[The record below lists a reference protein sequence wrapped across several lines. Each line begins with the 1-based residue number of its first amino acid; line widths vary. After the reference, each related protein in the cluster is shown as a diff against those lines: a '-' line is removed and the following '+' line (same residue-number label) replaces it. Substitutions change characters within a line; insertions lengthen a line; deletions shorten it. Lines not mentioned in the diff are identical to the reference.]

1 MSQNN
6 LKAMRTAKANSIARR
21 LRSSGNSLSII
32 RVMILVI
39 GVSLVP
45 LVYAALLTWSNVD
58 PINRLHQV
66 PAAVVN
72 LDKGNTDPDLDLG
85 DELTDEL
92 LDSTSNNNLD
102 WTEMSESRANK
113 ALQDGEVYAVLRI
126 PENFSTN
133 VASVGNDDPSTAA
146 RAELSITTNDAK
158 NMISGNLAQSILTKV
173 TGTLNEKVSDEYL
186 HNIYAGFNDMHDS
199 LSDAKDGAG
208 QIADGSS
215 DAKDGADKLADG
227 TANAKDGS
235 GQLADGTAAAKDGTA
250 QLADGTANA
259 KDGSGQLVVGLGDL
273 KDGTVTLANGAS
285 TLANGTTQLKDATG
299 RAAVGAGDLAN
310 GVGRLDSAAGQL
322 YDGASQVNNGAIRLR
337 DGLTDAQGGSAK
349 LAEGLNEL
357 NSKTSILPGAVAE
370 LKKGSAAL
378 ADGSELIAER
388 MEDLSNRG
396 PEIVDHLHEVKDKTR
411 GAHDEAVEL
420 KKLTVEDVEGTQAY
434 ADSLADIQEHWDEM
448 DPEQQKLAID
458 GLKSGADQIAERS
471 RKINAGVSDLDLK
484 IIVPLDAA
492 AHALDDKVNELP
504 ALFDHAAAK
513 SREVA
518 DKFARLDEGV
528 GKLDAK
534 SNELVDGINQLA
546 TGANTLDDGLG
557 KLSNG
562 AGELTNGTGRLA
574 DGTSQLKDGTG
585 TAYAGA
591 STLADG
597 ASKLDAA
604 SGKLND
610 GAQRLAT
617 GSNDLTTGA
626 GKLHDGAVKLDGGI
640 GKLNDGAVKLHDG
653 SIKLNDG
660 AVKLNDGLG
669 KLNDGAVELG
679 GGLGRLHDGANE
691 LHDGLADGVE
701 QVPSYNKSEEDHL
714 ASVASQQVDLS
725 KHRLHEVKSYGYGLG
740 PYFMTLSL
748 WIGALAFF
756 LVFPALSGRRVGSNM
771 PAAMVALASYL
782 PSAFVSVLQSVL
794 MVSTVHFLVGIDMMR
809 LGQAFLISFIASLTF
824 MALNQALVACF
835 GPVGRFMSLIFTV
848 LQLASAGATY
858 PIETTPEFF
867 QIISPYLPF
876 TSVVN
881 ALRVAIAG
889 GSINFAHLIWV
900 MVAYS
905 AVALVMLL
913 FGIRAKRRVEKIK
926 KKIHDRVESAAQD
939 EAPAGEGAEG
949 AEESDGSSDTE
960 DAAQTDDAE
969 GAEDTEDTEE
979 SAVAEEQ
986 QDAGE
991 AAESEM
997 PESGEGSAPGEK
1009 A

>member
-6 LKAMRTAKANSIARR
+6 LKATRTAKANSIARR

-126 PENFSTN
+126 PENFSSN
-133 VASVGNDDPSTAA
+133 VASVGNDDPSTAVKA
-146 RAELSITTNDAK
+146 QLSITTNDAK

-173 TGTLNEKVSDEYL
+173 TDTLNEKVSDEYL

-199 LSDAKDGAG
+199 LSDAEDGAG
-208 QIADGSS
+208 QLADGSS

-227 TANAKDGS
+227 TTNAKDGV
-235 GQLADGTAAAKDGTA
+235 GQLADGTAT
-250 QLADGTANA
+250 A
-259 KDGSGQLVVGLGDL
+259 KDGSGKLVVGLGDL
-273 KDGTVTLANGAS
+273 KDGAVKLSNGAT

-299 RAAVGAGDLAN
+299 RAASGAGDLAN
-310 GVGRLDSAAGQL
+310 GVGRLDSAASQL
-322 YDGASQVNNGAIRLR
+322 NDGATQVNDGALRLR
-337 DGLTDAQGGSAK
+337 VGLTDAQDGSAK
-349 LAEGLNEL
+349 IAAGLNEL
-357 NSKTSILPGAVAE
+357 NSKTAILPDAVAE

-388 MEDLSNRG
+388 LDDLDARS
-396 PEIVDHLHEVKDKTR
+396 PEIVEDLHDLKNKTR
-411 GAHDEAVEL
+411 GAHDEAVQL
-420 KKLTVEDVEGTQAY
+420 KQLTTEDVEGTEAY
-434 ADSLADIQEHWDEM
+434 AESLADIQAHWDEM
-448 DPEQQKLAID
+448 SPEQQKQTID
-458 GLKSGADQIAERS
+458 GLKDGADQIAERS
-471 RKINAGVSDLDLK
+471 RTINEGVSDLDLK
-484 IIVPLDAA
+484 IIVPLDLA
-492 AHALDDKVNELP
+492 AHAVDKKVDELP
-504 ALFDHAAAK
+504 ALLDRAAEK

-518 DKFARLDEGV
+518 DKFKRLDDGV
-528 GKLDAK
+528 RELDAK
-534 SNELVDGINQLA
+534 STQLVDGINQLA
-546 TGANTLDDGLG
+546 TGANSLNSGLG
-557 KLSNG
+557 QLSDG
-562 AGELTNGTGRLA
+562 AGELSNGTGRLA

-597 ASKLDAA
+597 AKKLDAA

-617 GSNDLTTGA
+617 GTGDLSNGA
-626 GKLHDGAVKLDGGI
+626 SKLKDGAIQLNGGL
-640 GKLNDGAVKLHDG
+640 GKLNDGAVKLDDG
-653 SIKLNDG
+653 IGQLDDG
-660 AVKLNDGLG
+660 AHK
-669 KLNDGAVELG
+669 LG
-679 GGLGRLHDGANE
+679 GGLGELKDGANE

-701 QVPSYNKSEEDHL
+701 QVPNYSSSEEDHL

-725 KHRLHEVKSYGYGLG
+725 KHRLHEVESYGYGLG

-794 MVSTVHFLVGIDMMR
+794 MVSTVHFLVGIDMER
-809 LGQAFLISFIASLTF
+809 LGQAFLISFLASLTF

-858 PIETTPEFF
+858 PIETTPKFF
-867 QIISPYLPF
+867 QIINPYLPF

-889 GSINFAHLIWV
+889 GSINFAHVIWV

-926 KKIHDRVESAAQD
+926 KKIHDRVESAAHE

-969 GAEDTEDTEE
+969 SAEDTEDTEE
-979 SAVAEEQ
+979 SADAEEQ

-991 AAESEM
+991 AAESETL
-997 PESGEGSAPGEK
+997 ESSEGSAPGEK

>member
-113 ALQDGEVYAVLRI
+113 ALQDGEIYAVLRI

-146 RAELSITTNDAK
+146 KAELSITTNDAK

-173 TGTLNEKVSDEYL
+173 TDSLNEKVSDEYL

-199 LSDAKDGAG
+199 LSDAEDGAG
-208 QIADGSS
+208 QLADGSS
-215 DAKDGADKLADG
+215 EAKDGADKLADG
-227 TANAKDGS
+227 TTSAKDGA
-235 GQLADGTAAAKDGTA
+235 GQLADGTAT
-250 QLADGTANA
+250 A
-259 KDGSGQLVVGLGDL
+259 KDGSGKLVVGLGDL
-273 KDGTVTLANGAS
+273 KDGAVKLSDGAS

-299 RAAVGAGDLAN
+299 RAASGAGDLAN
-310 GVGRLDSAAGQL
+310 GVGRLDSAANQL
-322 YDGASQVNNGAIRLR
+322 NDGATQVNDGALRLR
-337 DGLTDAQGGSAK
+337 DGLTDAQDGSAK
-349 LAEGLNEL
+349 IAAGLNEL
-357 NSKTSILPGAVAE
+357 NSKTAILPEAVAE

-388 MEDLSNRG
+388 LDDLDARG
-396 PEIVDHLHEVKDKTR
+396 PEIVEDLHDLKNKTR
-411 GAHDEAVEL
+411 GAHDEAVQL
-420 KKLTVEDVEGTQAY
+420 KQLTTEDVEGTEAY
-434 ADSLADIQEHWDEM
+434 AESLADIQAHWDEM
-448 DPEQQKLAID
+448 SPEQQKQTID
-458 GLKSGADQIAERS
+458 GLKDGADQIAERS
-471 RKINAGVSDLDLK
+471 RTINAGVSDLDLK
-484 IIVPLDAA
+484 IIAPLDLA
-492 AHALDDKVNELP
+492 AHAVDKKVDELP
-504 ALFDHAAAK
+504 ALLDRAAEK

-518 DKFARLDEGV
+518 DKFKRLDDGV
-528 GKLDAK
+528 RELDAK
-534 SNELVDGINQLA
+534 STQLVDGINQLA
-546 TGANTLDDGLG
+546 TGANSLNSGLG
-557 KLSNG
+557 QLSDG
-562 AGELTNGTGRLA
+562 AGELSNGTGRLA

-597 ASKLDAA
+597 AKKLDAA

-617 GSNDLTTGA
+617 GTDDLSNGA
-626 GKLHDGAVKLDGGI
+626 SKLKDGAIQLDGGL
-640 GKLNDGAVKLHDG
+640 GKLNDGAVKLDDG
-653 SIKLNDG
+653 IGQLDDG
-660 AVKLNDGLG
+660 AHK
-669 KLNDGAVELG
+669 LG
-679 GGLGRLHDGANE
+679 GGLGELKDGANE

-701 QVPSYNKSEEDHL
+701 QVPNYSTSEKDHL

-725 KHRLHEVKSYGYGLG
+725 KHRLHEVESYGYGLG

-858 PIETTPEFF
+858 PIETTPKFF

-905 AVALVMLL
+905 AIALVMLL

-926 KKIHDRVESAAQD
+926 KKLHDRVESAAQD
-939 EAPAGEGAEG
+939 EASAGEGAEG

-960 DAAQTDDAE
+960 DAPQPGDAE
-969 GAEDTEDTEE
+969 SAEDTEDTEQ
-979 SAVAEEQ
+979 SADAEEQ

-991 AAESEM
+991 ATESETL
-997 PESGEGSAPGEK
+997 ESDEDSAPGEK

>member
-113 ALQDGEVYAVLRI
+113 ALQDGEIYAVLRI

-146 RAELSITTNDAK
+146 KAELSITTNDAK

-173 TGTLNEKVSDEYL
+173 TDSLNEKVSDEYL

-199 LSDAKDGAG
+199 LSDAEDGAG
-208 QIADGSS
+208 QLADGSS

-235 GQLADGTAAAKDGTA
+235 GQLVDGTAAAKDGTA
-250 QLADGTANA
+250 QLADGTTTA
-259 KDGSGQLVVGLGDL
+259 KDGSGKLVVGLGDL
-273 KDGTVTLANGAS
+273 KDGTVTLANGAN

-322 YDGASQVNNGAIRLR
+322 SDGASQVNNGAIRLR
-337 DGLTDAQGGSAK
+337 DGLTDAQDGSAK

-388 MEDLSNRG
+388 MEDLSDRG
-396 PEIVDHLHEVKDKTR
+396 PAIVDDLHKVKDKTR

-420 KKLTVEDVEGTQAY
+420 KKLTVEDVEGTEDY
-434 ADSLADIQEHWDEM
+434 AESLADIQEHWDEM

-484 IIVPLDAA
+484 IIVPLDVA
-492 AHALDDKVNELP
+492 AHALDNKVNELP
-504 ALFDHAAAK
+504 ALFDHAAEK

-518 DKFARLDEGV
+518 DKFKRLDDGV
-528 GKLDAK
+528 GELDAK
-534 SNELVDGINQLA
+534 STELVDGINQLA

-562 AGELTNGTGRLA
+562 AGDLTNGTGRLA

-617 GSNDLTTGA
+617 GSSDLTTGA
-626 GKLHDGAVKLDGGI
+626 GKLQDGAVKLDGGI

-653 SIKLNDG
+653 SI
-660 AVKLNDGLG
+660 

-701 QVPSYNKSEEDHL
+701 QVPNYSTSEKDHL

-725 KHRLHEVKSYGYGLG
+725 KHRLHEVESYGYGLG

-782 PSAFVSVLQSVL
+782 PGALVSVLQSVL

-858 PIETTPEFF
+858 PIETTPKFF

-889 GSINFAHLIWV
+889 GSINFAHLIWI

-905 AVALVMLL
+905 AVAFVMLL

-926 KKIHDRVESAAQD
+926 KKLHDRVENAAQD
-939 EAPAGEGAEG
+939 EASTGEGAEG

-960 DAAQTDDAE
+960 DAPQPGDAE

-991 AAESEM
+991 AAESET

>member
-102 WTEMSESRANK
+102 WTEMSESRANQ
-113 ALQDGEVYAVLRI
+113 ALEDGEVYAVLTI

-146 RAELSITTNDAK
+146 KAELSITTNDAK

-173 TGTLNEKVSDEYL
+173 TDSLNEKVSDEYL

-199 LSDAKDGAG
+199 LSDAEDGAG
-208 QIADGSS
+208 QLADGSS
-215 DAKDGADKLADG
+215 EAKDGADKLADG
-227 TANAKDGS
+227 TTSAKDGA
-235 GQLADGTAAAKDGTA
+235 GQLADGTAT
-250 QLADGTANA
+250 A
-259 KDGSGQLVVGLGDL
+259 KDGSGKLVVGLGDL
-273 KDGTVTLANGAS
+273 KDGAVKLSDGAS

-299 RAAVGAGDLAN
+299 RAASGAGDLAN
-310 GVGRLDSAAGQL
+310 GVGRLDSAANQL
-322 YDGASQVNNGAIRLR
+322 NDGATQVNDGALRLR
-337 DGLTDAQGGSAK
+337 DGLTDAQDGSAK
-349 LAEGLNEL
+349 IAAGLNEL
-357 NSKTSILPGAVAE
+357 NSKTAILPEAVAE

-388 MEDLSNRG
+388 LDDLDARG
-396 PEIVDHLHEVKDKTR
+396 PEIVEDLHDLKNKTR
-411 GAHDEAVEL
+411 GAHDEAVQL
-420 KKLTVEDVEGTQAY
+420 KQLTTEDVEGTEAY
-434 ADSLADIQEHWDEM
+434 AESLADIQAHWDEM
-448 DPEQQKLAID
+448 SPEQQKQTID
-458 GLKSGADQIAERS
+458 GLKDGADQIAERS
-471 RKINAGVSDLDLK
+471 RTINAGVSDLDLK
-484 IIVPLDAA
+484 IIAPLDLA
-492 AHALDDKVNELP
+492 AHAVDKKVDELP
-504 ALFDHAAAK
+504 ALLDRAAEK

-518 DKFARLDEGV
+518 DKFKRLDDGV
-528 GKLDAK
+528 RELDAK
-534 SNELVDGINQLA
+534 STQLVDGINQLA
-546 TGANTLDDGLG
+546 TGANSLNSGLG
-557 KLSNG
+557 QLSDG
-562 AGELTNGTGRLA
+562 AGELSNGTGRLA

-597 ASKLDAA
+597 AKKLDAA

-617 GSNDLTTGA
+617 GTGDLSNGA
-626 GKLHDGAVKLDGGI
+626 SKLKDGAIQLDGGL
-640 GKLNDGAVKLHDG
+640 GKLNDGAVKLDDG
-653 SIKLNDG
+653 IGQLDDG
-660 AVKLNDGLG
+660 AHK
-669 KLNDGAVELG
+669 LG
-679 GGLGRLHDGANE
+679 GGLGELKDGANE

-701 QVPSYNKSEEDHL
+701 QVPNYSTSEKDHL

-725 KHRLHEVKSYGYGLG
+725 KHRLHEVESYGYGLG

-858 PIETTPEFF
+858 PIETTPKFF

-905 AVALVMLL
+905 AIALVMLL

-926 KKIHDRVESAAQD
+926 KKLHDRVESAAQD
-939 EAPAGEGAEG
+939 EASAGEGAEG

-960 DAAQTDDAE
+960 DAPQPGDAE
-969 GAEDTEDTEE
+969 SAEDTEDTEQ
-979 SAVAEEQ
+979 SADAEEQ

-991 AAESEM
+991 ATESETL
-997 PESGEGSAPGEK
+997 ESDEDSAPREK

>member
-1 MSQNN
+1 MSQATREASR
-6 LKAMRTAKANSIARR
+6 KAKANSLARR
-21 LRSSGNSLSII
+21 LRNSGNSLSII

-72 LDKGNTDPDLDLG
+72 LDKGHTDPDLEVG

-102 WTEMSESRANK
+102 WTEMSEDEAQK
-113 ALQDGEVYAVLRI
+113 ALEDGEIYAILRI

-133 VASVGNDDPSTAA
+133 VASVGNDDPATAA
-146 RAELSITTNDAK
+146 KAELSITTNDAK

-173 TGTLNEKVSDEYL
+173 TDSLNEKVSDEYL

-199 LSDAKDGAG
+199 LSDAEDGAG
-208 QIADGSS
+208 QLADGSS

-227 TANAKDGS
+227 TATAKDGS
-235 GQLADGTAAAKDGTA
+235 GQLVDGTAAAKDGTA
-250 QLADGTANA
+250 QLADGTATA
-259 KDGSGQLVVGLGDL
+259 KDGSGKLVVGLGDL

-299 RAAVGAGDLAN
+299 RAAVGAGDLAD

-322 YDGASQVNNGAIRLR
+322 SDGATQVNDGAIRLR

-388 MEDLSNRG
+388 MEDLSDRG
-396 PEIVDHLHEVKDKTR
+396 PEIVDDLHTVKDKTR
-411 GAHDEAVEL
+411 DAHDEAVEL
-420 KKLTVEDVEGTQAY
+420 KKLTVEDVEGTEDY
-434 ADSLADIQEHWDEM
+434 AESLADIQEHWDEM
-448 DPEQQKLAID
+448 DPEQQKLMID
-458 GLKSGADQIAERS
+458 GLKDGADQIAERS

-484 IIVPLDAA
+484 IIVPLDVA
-492 AHALDDKVNELP
+492 AHALDNKVNELP
-504 ALFDHAAAK
+504 ALFDHAAEK

-518 DKFARLDEGV
+518 DKFKRLDDGV
-528 GKLDAK
+528 GELDAK
-534 SNELVDGINQLA
+534 STELVDGINQLA

-562 AGELTNGTGRLA
+562 AGDLTNGTGRLA
-574 DGTSQLKDGTG
+574 SGTSQLKDGTG
-585 TAYAGA
+585 TALAGA

-597 ASKLDAA
+597 ASQLDAA

-617 GSNDLTTGA
+617 GSSDLTSGA
-626 GKLHDGAVKLDGGI
+626 GKLQDGAVKLDGGI
-640 GKLNDGAVKLHDG
+640 GKLNDGAVKLQNG
-653 SIKLNDG
+653 ATKLNDG
-660 AVKLNDGLG
+660 AVKLNGGLG
-669 KLNDGAVELG
+669 DLNDGAHELG
-679 GGLGRLHDGANE
+679 GGLGDLKDGANE
-691 LHDGLADGVE
+691 LHDGLSAGVE
-701 QVPSYNKSEEDHL
+701 EVPTYNTSEEDHL

-782 PSAFVSVLQSVL
+782 PSALVSVLQSVL
-794 MVSTVHFLVGIDMMR
+794 MVSTVHFLVGIDMTR

-858 PIETTPEFF
+858 PIETTPKFF

-889 GSINFAHLIWV
+889 GDINFAHVIWV
-900 MVAYS
+900 MVAYT
-905 AVALVMLL
+905 AVAAVMLVL
-913 FGIRAKRRVEKIK
+913 GVRAKRRVEILK
-926 KKIHDRVESAAQD
+926 KKLEDRAES
-939 EAPAGEGAEG
+939 
-949 AEESDGSSDTE
+949 TM
-960 DAAQTDDAE
+960 
-969 GAEDTEDTEE
+969 
-979 SAVAEEQ
+979 
-986 QDAGE
+986 DAGSPATE
-991 AAESEM
+991 AA
-997 PESGEGSAPGEK
+997 
-1009 A
+1009 

>member
-1 MSQNN
+1 MSQATREASR
-6 LKAMRTAKANSIARR
+6 KAKANSIARR
-21 LRSSGNSLSII
+21 LRNSGNSLSII
-32 RVMILVI
+32 RIMILVI

-92 LDSTSNNNLD
+92 LDSTANNNLD

-126 PENFSTN
+126 PENFSSN
-133 VASVGNDDPSTAA
+133 VASVGNDDPSTAVKA
-146 RAELSITTNDAK
+146 QLSITTNDAK
-158 NMISGNLAQSILTKV
+158 NMISGNLAQTILTKV
-173 TGTLNEKVSDEYL
+173 TDSLNEKVSDEYL

-199 LSDAKDGAG
+199 LSEAEDGAG
-208 QIADGSS
+208 QLADGSS

-227 TANAKDGS
+227 TATAKDGS
-235 GQLADGTAAAKDGTA
+235 SQLADGTATAK
-250 QLADGTANA
+250 N
-259 KDGSGQLVVGLGDL
+259 GSGKLVVGLGDL
-273 KDGTVTLANGAS
+273 KDGAVKLSSGAS

-299 RAAVGAGDLAN
+299 RAASGAGDLAN

-322 YDGASQVNNGAIRLR
+322 NDGATKVNAGALRLR
-337 DGLTDAQGGSAK
+337 DGLTNAQDGSAK
-349 LAEGLNEL
+349 IAAGLNEL

-388 MEDLSNRG
+388 MEDLSDRG
-396 PEIVDHLHEVKDKTR
+396 PEIVDDLHKVKDKTR

-420 KKLTVEDVEGTQAY
+420 KKLTVEDVEGTEDY
-434 ADSLADIQEHWDEM
+434 AESLADIQAHWDEM
-448 DPEQQKLAID
+448 DPDQQKLMID
-458 GLKSGADQIAERS
+458 GLKDGADQIAERS

-484 IIVPLDAA
+484 IIVPLDVA
-492 AHALDDKVNELP
+492 AHALDNKVNELP

-518 DKFARLDEGV
+518 DKFKRLDDGV

-534 SNELVDGINQLA
+534 STELVDGINQLA

-562 AGELTNGTGRLA
+562 AGDLTDGTGRLA
-574 DGTSQLKDGTG
+574 DGTGQLKDGTG
-585 TAYAGA
+585 TALAGA
-591 STLADG
+591 SALADG
-597 ASKLDAA
+597 AGKLDAA

-610 GAQRLAT
+610 GAQRLASGT
-617 GSNDLTTGA
+617 GDLTNGA
-626 GKLHDGAVKLDGGI
+626 SKLKDGATKLDGGI
-640 GKLNDGAVKLHDG
+640 GKLNDGAVKL
-653 SIKLNDG
+653 NDG
-660 AVKLNDGLG
+660 IGQLD
-669 KLNDGAVELG
+669 DGAHKLG
-679 GGLGRLHDGANE
+679 GGLGDLKDGANE
-691 LHDGLADGVE
+691 LHDGLAAGVE
-701 QVPSYNKSEEDHL
+701 EVPNYNTSEKDHL
-714 ASVASQQVDLS
+714 ASVAAQQVDLS

-782 PSAFVSVLQSVL
+782 PSAFVSLLQSVL
-794 MVSTVHFLVGIDMMR
+794 MVSTVHFLVGIDMVR

-858 PIETTPEFF
+858 PIETTPKLF
-867 QIISPYLPF
+867 QMISPYLPF

-889 GSINFAHLIWV
+889 GDINFAHVIWV
-900 MVAYS
+900 MVAYA
-905 AVALVMLL
+905 AVAAVMLVL
-913 FGIRAKRRVEKIK
+913 GVRAKRRVEKLK
-926 KKIHDRVESAAQD
+926 EKIHDRVESAEREDGSATETAEGSEGAVD
-939 EAPAGEGAEG
+939 PDGPSESAEEPEDAEAPRGEEG
-949 AEESDGSSDTE
+949 
-960 DAAQTDDAE
+960 TD
-969 GAEDTEDTEE
+969 
-979 SAVAEEQ
+979 S
-986 QDAGE
+986 
-991 AAESEM
+991 
-997 PESGEGSAPGEK
+997 SAPEQE

>member
-6 LKAMRTAKANSIARR
+6 LKATRTAKANSIARR

-126 PENFSTN
+126 PENFSSN
-133 VASVGNDDPSTAA
+133 VASVGNDDPSTAVKA
-146 RAELSITTNDAK
+146 QLSITTNDAK

-173 TGTLNEKVSDEYL
+173 TDTLNEKVSDEYL

-199 LSDAKDGAG
+199 LSDAEDGAG
-208 QIADGSS
+208 QLADGSS

-227 TANAKDGS
+227 TTNAKDGV
-235 GQLADGTAAAKDGTA
+235 GQLADGTAT
-250 QLADGTANA
+250 A
-259 KDGSGQLVVGLGDL
+259 KDGSGKLVVGLGDL
-273 KDGTVTLANGAS
+273 KDGAVKLSNGAT

-299 RAAVGAGDLAN
+299 RAASGAGDLAN
-310 GVGRLDSAAGQL
+310 GVGRLDSAASQL
-322 YDGASQVNNGAIRLR
+322 NDGATQVNDGALRLR
-337 DGLTDAQGGSAK
+337 VGLTDAQDGSAK
-349 LAEGLNEL
+349 IAAGLNEL
-357 NSKTSILPGAVAE
+357 NSKTAILPDAVAE

-388 MEDLSNRG
+388 LDDLDARS
-396 PEIVDHLHEVKDKTR
+396 PEIVEDLHDLKNKTR
-411 GAHDEAVEL
+411 GAHDEAVQL
-420 KKLTVEDVEGTQAY
+420 KQLTTEDVEGTEAY
-434 ADSLADIQEHWDEM
+434 AESLADIQAHWDEM
-448 DPEQQKLAID
+448 SPEQQKQTID
-458 GLKSGADQIAERS
+458 GLKDGADQIAERS
-471 RKINAGVSDLDLK
+471 RTINEGVSDLDLK
-484 IIVPLDAA
+484 IIVPLDLA
-492 AHALDDKVNELP
+492 AHAVDKKVDELP
-504 ALFDHAAAK
+504 ALLDRAAEK

-518 DKFARLDEGV
+518 DKFKRLDDGV
-528 GKLDAK
+528 RELDAK
-534 SNELVDGINQLA
+534 STQLVDGINQLA
-546 TGANTLDDGLG
+546 TGANSLNSGLG
-557 KLSNG
+557 QLSDG
-562 AGELTNGTGRLA
+562 AGELSNGTGRLA

-597 ASKLDAA
+597 AKKLDAA

-617 GSNDLTTGA
+617 GTGDLSNGA
-626 GKLHDGAVKLDGGI
+626 SKLKDGAIQLNGGL
-640 GKLNDGAVKLHDG
+640 GKLNDGAVKLDDG
-653 SIKLNDG
+653 IGQLDDG
-660 AVKLNDGLG
+660 AHK
-669 KLNDGAVELG
+669 LG
-679 GGLGRLHDGANE
+679 GGLGELKDGANE

-701 QVPSYNKSEEDHL
+701 QVPNYSSSEEDHL

-725 KHRLHEVKSYGYGLG
+725 KHRLHEVESYGYGLG

-794 MVSTVHFLVGIDMMR
+794 MVSTVHFLVGIDMER
-809 LGQAFLISFIASLTF
+809 LGQAFLISFLASLTF

-858 PIETTPEFF
+858 PIETTPKFF

-889 GSINFAHLIWV
+889 GSINFAHVIWV

-926 KKIHDRVESAAQD
+926 KKIHDRVESAAHE

-969 GAEDTEDTEE
+969 SAEDTEDTEE
-979 SAVAEEQ
+979 SADAEEQ

-991 AAESEM
+991 AAESET
-997 PESGEGSAPGEK
+997 PESSEGSAPGEK

>member
-102 WTEMSESRANK
+102 WTEMSESRANQ
-113 ALQDGEVYAVLRI
+113 ALEDGEVYAVLTI

-133 VASVGNDDPSTAA
+133 VASVGNDDPSTAVKA
-146 RAELSITTNDAK
+146 QLSITTNDAK

-173 TGTLNEKVSDEYL
+173 TDTLNEKVSDEYL

-199 LSDAKDGAG
+199 LSDAEDGAG
-208 QIADGSS
+208 QLADGSS

-227 TANAKDGS
+227 TTSAKDGA
-235 GQLADGTAAAKDGTA
+235 GQLADGTAT
-250 QLADGTANA
+250 A
-259 KDGSGQLVVGLGDL
+259 KDGSGKLVVGLGDL
-273 KDGTVTLANGAS
+273 KDGAVKLSNGAS

-299 RAAVGAGDLAN
+299 RAASGAGDLAN
-310 GVGRLDSAAGQL
+310 GVGRLDSAASQL
-322 YDGASQVNNGAIRLR
+322 NDGATQVNDGALRLR
-337 DGLTDAQGGSAK
+337 DGLTDAQDGSAK
-349 LAEGLNEL
+349 IAAGLNEL
-357 NSKTSILPGAVAE
+357 NSKTAILPDAVAE

-388 MEDLSNRG
+388 LDDLDARG
-396 PEIVDHLHEVKDKTR
+396 PEIVEDLHDLKNKTR
-411 GAHDEAVEL
+411 GAHDEAVQL
-420 KKLTVEDVEGTQAY
+420 KQLTTEDVEGTEAY
-434 ADSLADIQEHWDEM
+434 AESLADIQAHWDEM
-448 DPEQQKLAID
+448 SPEQQKQTID
-458 GLKSGADQIAERS
+458 GLKDGADQIAERS
-471 RKINAGVSDLDLK
+471 RTINAGVSDLDLK
-484 IIVPLDAA
+484 IIVPLDLA
-492 AHALDDKVNELP
+492 AHAVDKKVDELP
-504 ALFDHAAAK
+504 ALLDRAAEK
-513 SREVA
+513 SREIA
-518 DKFARLDEGV
+518 DKFKRLDDGV
-528 GKLDAK
+528 RELDAK
-534 SNELVDGINQLA
+534 STQLVDGINQLA
-546 TGANTLDDGLG
+546 TGANSLNSGLG
-557 KLSNG
+557 QLSDG
-562 AGELTNGTGRLA
+562 AGELSNGTGRLA

-597 ASKLDAA
+597 AKKLDAA

-617 GSNDLTTGA
+617 GTGDLSNGA
-626 GKLHDGAVKLDGGI
+626 SKLKDGAIQLNGGL
-640 GKLNDGAVKLHDG
+640 GKLNDGAVKLDDG
-653 SIKLNDG
+653 IGQLDDG
-660 AVKLNDGLG
+660 AHK
-669 KLNDGAVELG
+669 LG
-679 GGLGRLHDGANE
+679 GGLSELKDGANE
-691 LHDGLADGVE
+691 LHDGLADGVG
-701 QVPSYNKSEEDHL
+701 QVPNYSSSEEDHL

-725 KHRLHEVKSYGYGLG
+725 KHRLHEVESYGYGLG

-756 LVFPALSGRRVGSNM
+756 LVFPALSGRRMGSNM

-794 MVSTVHFLVGIDMMR
+794 MVSTVHFLVGIDMER
-809 LGQAFLISFIASLTF
+809 LGQAFLISFLASLTF

-858 PIETTPEFF
+858 PIETTPKFF

-905 AVALVMLL
+905 AIALVMLL
-913 FGIRAKRRVEKIK
+913 FGIRAKRRVEKLK

-991 AAESEM
+991 AAESET
-997 PESGEGSAPGEK
+997 PESGESSAPGEK

>member
-102 WTEMSESRANK
+102 WTEMSESRANQ
-113 ALQDGEVYAVLRI
+113 ALEDGEVYAVLTI

-133 VASVGNDDPSTAA
+133 VASVGNDDPSTAVKA
-146 RAELSITTNDAK
+146 QLSITTNDAK

-173 TGTLNEKVSDEYL
+173 TDTLNEKVSDEYL

-199 LSDAKDGAG
+199 LSDAEDGAG
-208 QIADGSS
+208 QLADGSS

-227 TANAKDGS
+227 TTSAKDGA
-235 GQLADGTAAAKDGTA
+235 GQLADGTAT
-250 QLADGTANA
+250 A
-259 KDGSGQLVVGLGDL
+259 KDGSGKLVVGLGDL
-273 KDGTVTLANGAS
+273 KDGAVKLSNGAS

-299 RAAVGAGDLAN
+299 RAASGAGDLAN
-310 GVGRLDSAAGQL
+310 GVGRLDSAASQL
-322 YDGASQVNNGAIRLR
+322 NDGATQVNDGALRLR
-337 DGLTDAQGGSAK
+337 DGLTDAQDGSAK
-349 LAEGLNEL
+349 IAAGLNEL
-357 NSKTSILPGAVAE
+357 NSKTAILPDAVAE

-388 MEDLSNRG
+388 LDDLDARG
-396 PEIVDHLHEVKDKTR
+396 PEIVEDLHDLKNKTR
-411 GAHDEAVEL
+411 GAHDEAVQL
-420 KKLTVEDVEGTQAY
+420 KQLTTEDVEGTEAY
-434 ADSLADIQEHWDEM
+434 AESLADIQAHWDEM
-448 DPEQQKLAID
+448 SPEQQKQTID
-458 GLKSGADQIAERS
+458 GLKDGADQIAERS
-471 RKINAGVSDLDLK
+471 RKINSGVSDLDLK
-484 IIVPLDAA
+484 IIVPLDLA
-492 AHALDDKVNELP
+492 AHAVDKKVDELP
-504 ALFDHAAAK
+504 ALLDRAAEK

-518 DKFARLDEGV
+518 DKFKRLDDGV
-528 GKLDAK
+528 RELDAK
-534 SNELVDGINQLA
+534 STQLVDGINQLA
-546 TGANTLDDGLG
+546 TGANSLNSGLG
-557 KLSNG
+557 QLSDG
-562 AGELTNGTGRLA
+562 AGELSNGTGRLA

-597 ASKLDAA
+597 AKKLDAA

-617 GSNDLTTGA
+617 GTGDLSNGA
-626 GKLHDGAVKLDGGI
+626 SKLKDGAIQLDGGL
-640 GKLNDGAVKLHDG
+640 GKLNDGAVKLDDG
-653 SIKLNDG
+653 IGQLDDG
-660 AVKLNDGLG
+660 AHK
-669 KLNDGAVELG
+669 LG
-679 GGLGRLHDGANE
+679 GGLGELKDGANE

-701 QVPSYNKSEEDHL
+701 QVPNYSTSEKDHL

-725 KHRLHEVKSYGYGLG
+725 KHRLHEVESYGYGLG

-858 PIETTPEFF
+858 PIETTPKFF

-889 GSINFAHLIWV
+889 GSINFAHLIWI

-926 KKIHDRVESAAQD
+926 KKIHDRVESTAHE

-960 DAAQTDDAE
+960 DASQPDDAE
-969 GAEDTEDTEE
+969 SAEDTEDTKE
-979 SAVAEEQ
+979 SADAEEQ
-986 QDAGE
+986 QGAGE
-991 AAESEM
+991 AAESETL
-997 PESGEGSAPGEK
+997 ESGEGSAPGEK

>member
-102 WTEMSESRANK
+102 WTEMSESRANQ
-113 ALQDGEVYAVLRI
+113 ALEDGEVYAVLTI

-146 RAELSITTNDAK
+146 KAELSITTNDAK

-173 TGTLNEKVSDEYL
+173 TDSLNEKVSDEYL

-199 LSDAKDGAG
+199 LSDAEDGAG
-208 QIADGSS
+208 QLADGSS
-215 DAKDGADKLADG
+215 EAKDGADKLADG
-227 TANAKDGS
+227 TTSAKDGA
-235 GQLADGTAAAKDGTA
+235 GQLADGTAT
-250 QLADGTANA
+250 A
-259 KDGSGQLVVGLGDL
+259 KDGSGKLVVGLGDL
-273 KDGTVTLANGAS
+273 KDGAVKLSDGAS

-299 RAAVGAGDLAN
+299 RAASGAGDLAN
-310 GVGRLDSAAGQL
+310 GVGRLDSAANQL
-322 YDGASQVNNGAIRLR
+322 NDGATQVNDGALRLR
-337 DGLTDAQGGSAK
+337 DGLTDAQDGSAK
-349 LAEGLNEL
+349 IAAGLNEL
-357 NSKTSILPGAVAE
+357 NSKTAILPEAVAE

-388 MEDLSNRG
+388 LDDLDARG
-396 PEIVDHLHEVKDKTR
+396 PEIVEDLHDLKNKTR
-411 GAHDEAVEL
+411 GAHDEAVQL
-420 KKLTVEDVEGTQAY
+420 KQLTTEDVEGTEAY
-434 ADSLADIQEHWDEM
+434 AESLADIQAHWDEM
-448 DPEQQKLAID
+448 SPEQQKQTID
-458 GLKSGADQIAERS
+458 GLKDGADQIAERS
-471 RKINAGVSDLDLK
+471 RTINAGVSDLDLK
-484 IIVPLDAA
+484 IIAPLDLA
-492 AHALDDKVNELP
+492 AHAVDKKVDELP
-504 ALFDHAAAK
+504 ALLDRAAEK

-518 DKFARLDEGV
+518 DKFKRLDDGV
-528 GKLDAK
+528 RELDAK
-534 SNELVDGINQLA
+534 STQLVDGINQLA
-546 TGANTLDDGLG
+546 TGANSLNSGLG
-557 KLSNG
+557 QLSDG
-562 AGELTNGTGRLA
+562 AGELSNGTGRLA

-597 ASKLDAA
+597 AKKLDAA

-617 GSNDLTTGA
+617 GTGDLSNGA
-626 GKLHDGAVKLDGGI
+626 SKLKDGAIQLDGGL
-640 GKLNDGAVKLHDG
+640 GKLNDGAVKLDDG
-653 SIKLNDG
+653 IGQLDDG
-660 AVKLNDGLG
+660 AHK
-669 KLNDGAVELG
+669 LG
-679 GGLGRLHDGANE
+679 GGLGELKDGANE

-701 QVPSYNKSEEDHL
+701 QVPNYSTSEKDHL

-725 KHRLHEVKSYGYGLG
+725 KHRLHEVESYGYGLG

-782 PSAFVSVLQSVL
+782 PGALVSVLQSVL

-858 PIETTPEFF
+858 PIETTPKFF

-889 GSINFAHLIWV
+889 GSINFAHLIWI

-905 AVALVMLL
+905 AVAFVMLL

-926 KKIHDRVESAAQD
+926 KKLHDRVENAAQD
-939 EAPAGEGAEG
+939 EASTGEGAEG

-960 DAAQTDDAE
+960 DAPQPGDAE

-991 AAESEM
+991 AAESET

>member
-1 MSQNN
+1 M
-6 LKAMRTAKANSIARR
+6 
-21 LRSSGNSLSII
+21 
-32 RVMILVI
+32 
-39 GVSLVP
+39 
-45 LVYAALLTWSNVD
+45 
-58 PINRLHQV
+58 
-66 PAAVVN
+66 
-72 LDKGNTDPDLDLG
+72 DPD
-85 DELTDEL
+85 
-92 LDSTSNNNLD
+92 
-102 WTEMSESRANK
+102 
-113 ALQDGEVYAVLRI
+113 
-126 PENFSTN
+126 
-133 VASVGNDDPSTAA
+133 
-146 RAELSITTNDAK
+146 
-158 NMISGNLAQSILTKV
+158 
-173 TGTLNEKVSDEYL
+173 
-186 HNIYAGFNDMHDS
+186 
-199 LSDAKDGAG
+199 
-208 QIADGSS
+208 
-215 DAKDGADKLADG
+215 
-227 TANAKDGS
+227 
-235 GQLADGTAAAKDGTA
+235 
-250 QLADGTANA
+250 
-259 KDGSGQLVVGLGDL
+259 
-273 KDGTVTLANGAS
+273 
-285 TLANGTTQLKDATG
+285 
-299 RAAVGAGDLAN
+299 
-310 GVGRLDSAAGQL
+310 
-322 YDGASQVNNGAIRLR
+322 
-337 DGLTDAQGGSAK
+337 
-349 LAEGLNEL
+349 
-357 NSKTSILPGAVAE
+357 
-370 LKKGSAAL
+370 
-378 ADGSELIAER
+378 
-388 MEDLSNRG
+388 
-396 PEIVDHLHEVKDKTR
+396 
-411 GAHDEAVEL
+411 
-420 KKLTVEDVEGTQAY
+420 
-434 ADSLADIQEHWDEM
+434 
-448 DPEQQKLAID
+448 QQKLMID
-458 GLKSGADQIAERS
+458 GLKDGADQIAERS

-484 IIVPLDAA
+484 IIVPLDVA
-492 AHALDDKVNELP
+492 AHALDNKVNELP
-504 ALFDHAAAK
+504 ALFDHAAEK

-518 DKFARLDEGV
+518 DKFKRLDDGV
-528 GKLDAK
+528 GELDAK
-534 SNELVDGINQLA
+534 STELVDGINQLA

-562 AGELTNGTGRLA
+562 AGDLTNGTGRLA

-617 GSNDLTTGA
+617 GSSDLTTGA
-626 GKLHDGAVKLDGGI
+626 GKLQDGAIKLDGGI

-669 KLNDGAVELG
+669 KLNDGATELG
-679 GGLGRLHDGANE
+679 GGLGKLKDGANE

-701 QVPSYNKSEEDHL
+701 QVPNYSTSEKDHL

-725 KHRLHEVKSYGYGLG
+725 KHRLHEVESYGYGLG

-782 PSAFVSVLQSVL
+782 PGALVSVLQSVL

-858 PIETTPEFF
+858 PIETTPKFF

-889 GSINFAHLIWV
+889 GSINFAHLIWI

-905 AVALVMLL
+905 AVAFVMLL

-926 KKIHDRVESAAQD
+926 KKLHDRVENAAQD
-939 EAPAGEGAEG
+939 EASTGEGAEG

-960 DAAQTDDAE
+960 DAPQPGDAE

-991 AAESEM
+991 AAESET

>member
-6 LKAMRTAKANSIARR
+6 LKATRTAKANSIARR

-126 PENFSTN
+126 PENFSSN
-133 VASVGNDDPSTAA
+133 VASVGNDDPSTAVKA
-146 RAELSITTNDAK
+146 QLSITTNDAK

-173 TGTLNEKVSDEYL
+173 TDTLNEKVSDEYL

-199 LSDAKDGAG
+199 LSDAEDGAG
-208 QIADGSS
+208 QLADGSS
-215 DAKDGADKLADG
+215 DAKDGDDKLADG
-227 TANAKDGS
+227 TTNAKDGV
-235 GQLADGTAAAKDGTA
+235 GQLADGTAT
-250 QLADGTANA
+250 A
-259 KDGSGQLVVGLGDL
+259 KDGSGKLVVGLGDL
-273 KDGTVTLANGAS
+273 KDGAVKLSNGAT

-299 RAAVGAGDLAN
+299 RAASGAGDLAN
-310 GVGRLDSAAGQL
+310 GVGRLDSAASQL
-322 YDGASQVNNGAIRLR
+322 NDGATQVNDGALRLR
-337 DGLTDAQGGSAK
+337 VGRTDAQDGSATI
-349 LAEGLNEL
+349 AAGLNEL
-357 NSKTSILPGAVAE
+357 NSKTAILPDAVAE

-388 MEDLSNRG
+388 LDDLDARG
-396 PEIVDHLHEVKDKTR
+396 PEIVEDLHDLKNKTR
-411 GAHDEAVEL
+411 GAHDEAVQL
-420 KKLTVEDVEGTQAY
+420 KQLTTEDVEGTEAY
-434 ADSLADIQEHWDEM
+434 AESLADIQAHWDEM
-448 DPEQQKLAID
+448 SPEQQKQTID
-458 GLKSGADQIAERS
+458 GLKDGADQIAERS
-471 RKINAGVSDLDLK
+471 RTINEGVSDLDLK
-484 IIVPLDAA
+484 IIVPLDLA
-492 AHALDDKVNELP
+492 AHAVDKKVDELP
-504 ALFDHAAAK
+504 ALLDRAAEK

-518 DKFARLDEGV
+518 DKFKRLDDGV
-528 GKLDAK
+528 RELDAK
-534 SNELVDGINQLA
+534 STQLVDGINQLA
-546 TGANTLDDGLG
+546 TGANSLNSGLG
-557 KLSNG
+557 QLSDG
-562 AGELTNGTGRLA
+562 AGELSNGTGRLA

-597 ASKLDAA
+597 AKKLDAA

-617 GSNDLTTGA
+617 GTGDLSNGA
-626 GKLHDGAVKLDGGI
+626 SKLKDGAIQLNGGL
-640 GKLNDGAVKLHDG
+640 GKLNDGAVKLDDG
-653 SIKLNDG
+653 IGQLDDG
-660 AVKLNDGLG
+660 AHK
-669 KLNDGAVELG
+669 LG
-679 GGLGRLHDGANE
+679 GGLGELKDGANE

-701 QVPSYNKSEEDHL
+701 QVPNYSSSEEDHL

-725 KHRLHEVKSYGYGLG
+725 KHRLHEVESYGYGLG

-794 MVSTVHFLVGIDMMR
+794 MVSTVHFLVGIDMER
-809 LGQAFLISFIASLTF
+809 LGQAFLISFLASLTF

-858 PIETTPEFF
+858 PIETTPKFF

-889 GSINFAHLIWV
+889 GSINFAHVIWV

-926 KKIHDRVESAAQD
+926 KKIHDRVESAAHE

-969 GAEDTEDTEE
+969 SAEDTEDTEE
-979 SAVAEEQ
+979 SADAEEQ

-991 AAESEM
+991 AAESET
-997 PESGEGSAPGEK
+997 PESSEGSAPGEK

>member
-6 LKAMRTAKANSIARR
+6 LKATRTAKANSIARR

-126 PENFSTN
+126 PENFSSN
-133 VASVGNDDPSTAA
+133 VASVGNDDPSTAVKA
-146 RAELSITTNDAK
+146 QLSITTNDAK

-173 TGTLNEKVSDEYL
+173 TDTLNEKVSDEYL

-199 LSDAKDGAG
+199 LSDAEDGAG
-208 QIADGSS
+208 QLADGSS

-227 TANAKDGS
+227 TTNAKDGV
-235 GQLADGTAAAKDGTA
+235 GQLADGTAT
-250 QLADGTANA
+250 A
-259 KDGSGQLVVGLGDL
+259 KDGSGKLVVGLGDL
-273 KDGTVTLANGAS
+273 KDGAVKLSNGAT

-299 RAAVGAGDLAN
+299 RAASGAGDLAN
-310 GVGRLDSAAGQL
+310 GVGRLDSAASQL
-322 YDGASQVNNGAIRLR
+322 NDGATQVNDGALRLR
-337 DGLTDAQGGSAK
+337 VGRTDAQDGSAK
-349 LAEGLNEL
+349 IAAGLNEL
-357 NSKTSILPGAVAE
+357 NSKTAILPDAVAE

-388 MEDLSNRG
+388 LDDLDARG
-396 PEIVDHLHEVKDKTR
+396 PEIVEDLHDLKNKTR
-411 GAHDEAVEL
+411 GAHDEAVQL
-420 KKLTVEDVEGTQAY
+420 KQLTTEDVEGTEAY
-434 ADSLADIQEHWDEM
+434 AESLADIQAHWDEM
-448 DPEQQKLAID
+448 SPEQQKQTID
-458 GLKSGADQIAERS
+458 GLKDGADQIAERS
-471 RKINAGVSDLDLK
+471 RTINEGVSDLDLK
-484 IIVPLDAA
+484 IIVPLDLA
-492 AHALDDKVNELP
+492 AHAVDKKVDELP
-504 ALFDHAAAK
+504 ALLDRAAEK

-518 DKFARLDEGV
+518 DKFKRLDDGV
-528 GKLDAK
+528 RELDAK
-534 SNELVDGINQLA
+534 STQLVDGINQLA
-546 TGANTLDDGLG
+546 TGANSLNSGLG
-557 KLSNG
+557 QLSDG
-562 AGELTNGTGRLA
+562 AGELSNGTGRLA

-597 ASKLDAA
+597 AKKLDAA

-617 GSNDLTTGA
+617 GTGDLSNGA
-626 GKLHDGAVKLDGGI
+626 SKLKDGAIQLNGGL
-640 GKLNDGAVKLHDG
+640 GKLNDGAVKLDDG
-653 SIKLNDG
+653 IGQLDDG
-660 AVKLNDGLG
+660 AHK
-669 KLNDGAVELG
+669 LG
-679 GGLGRLHDGANE
+679 GGLGELKDGANE

-701 QVPSYNKSEEDHL
+701 QVPNYSSSEEDHL

-725 KHRLHEVKSYGYGLG
+725 KHRLHEVESYGYGLG

-794 MVSTVHFLVGIDMMR
+794 MVSTVHFLVGIDMER
-809 LGQAFLISFIASLTF
+809 LGQAFLISFLASLTF

-858 PIETTPEFF
+858 PIETTPKFF

-889 GSINFAHLIWV
+889 GSINFAHVIWV

-926 KKIHDRVESAAQD
+926 KKIHDRVESAAHE

-969 GAEDTEDTEE
+969 SAEDTEDTEE
-979 SAVAEEQ
+979 SADAEEQ

-991 AAESEM
+991 AAESET
-997 PESGEGSAPGEK
+997 PESSEGSAPGEK

>member
-102 WTEMSESRANK
+102 WTEMSESRANQ
-113 ALQDGEVYAVLRI
+113 ALEDGEVYAVLTI

-133 VASVGNDDPSTAA
+133 VASVGNDDPSTAVKA
-146 RAELSITTNDAK
+146 QLSITTNDAK

-173 TGTLNEKVSDEYL
+173 TDTLNEKVSDEYL

-199 LSDAKDGAG
+199 LSDAEDGAG
-208 QIADGSS
+208 QLADGSS

-227 TANAKDGS
+227 TTNAKDGA
-235 GQLADGTAAAKDGTA
+235 GQLADGTAT
-250 QLADGTANA
+250 A
-259 KDGSGQLVVGLGDL
+259 KDGSGKLVVGLGDL
-273 KDGTVTLANGAS
+273 KDGAVKLSDGAS

-299 RAAVGAGDLAN
+299 RAASGAGDLAN
-310 GVGRLDSAAGQL
+310 GVGRLDSAASQL
-322 YDGASQVNNGAIRLR
+322 NDGATQVNDGALRLR
-337 DGLTDAQGGSAK
+337 DGLTDAQDGSAK
-349 LAEGLNEL
+349 IAAGLNEL
-357 NSKTSILPGAVAE
+357 NSKTAILPDAVAE

-378 ADGSELIAER
+378 ADGSELIADR
-388 MEDLSNRG
+388 LDDLDARG
-396 PEIVDHLHEVKDKTR
+396 PEIVEDLHDLKNKTR
-411 GAHDEAVEL
+411 GAHDEAVQL
-420 KKLTVEDVEGTQAY
+420 KQLTTEDVEGTEAY
-434 ADSLADIQEHWDEM
+434 AESLADIQAHWDEM
-448 DPEQQKLAID
+448 SPEQQKQTID
-458 GLKSGADQIAERS
+458 GLKDGADQIAERS

-484 IIVPLDAA
+484 IIVPLDLA
-492 AHALDDKVNELP
+492 AHAVDKKVDELP
-504 ALFDHAAAK
+504 ALLDRAAEK
-513 SREVA
+513 SREIA
-518 DKFARLDEGV
+518 DKFKRLDDGV
-528 GKLDAK
+528 RELDAK
-534 SNELVDGINQLA
+534 STQLVDGINQLA
-546 TGANTLDDGLG
+546 TGANSLNSGLG
-557 KLSNG
+557 QLSDG
-562 AGELTNGTGRLA
+562 AGELSNGTGRLA

-597 ASKLDAA
+597 AKKLDAA

-617 GSNDLTTGA
+617 GTGDLSNGA
-626 GKLHDGAVKLDGGI
+626 SKLKDGAIQLDGGL
-640 GKLNDGAVKLHDG
+640 GKLNDGAVKLDDG
-653 SIKLNDG
+653 IGQLNDG
-660 AVKLNDGLG
+660 AHK
-669 KLNDGAVELG
+669 LG
-679 GGLGRLHDGANE
+679 GGLGELKDGANE

-701 QVPSYNKSEEDHL
+701 QVPNYSTSEKDHL

-725 KHRLHEVKSYGYGLG
+725 KHRLHEVESYGYGLG

-782 PSAFVSVLQSVL
+782 PGALVSVLQSVL

-858 PIETTPEFF
+858 PIETTPKFF

-889 GSINFAHLIWV
+889 GSINFAHLIWI

-905 AVALVMLL
+905 AVAFVMLL

-926 KKIHDRVESAAQD
+926 KKLHDRVENAAQD
-939 EAPAGEGAEG
+939 EASTGEGAEG

-960 DAAQTDDAE
+960 DAPQPGDAE

-991 AAESEM
+991 AAESET

>member
-6 LKAMRTAKANSIARR
+6 LKATRTAKANSIARR

-126 PENFSTN
+126 PENFSSN
-133 VASVGNDDPSTAA
+133 VASVGNDDPSTAVKA
-146 RAELSITTNDAK
+146 QLSITTNDAK

-173 TGTLNEKVSDEYL
+173 TDTLNEKVSDEYL
-186 HNIYAGFNDMHDS
+186 HNIYAGLNDMHDS
-199 LSDAKDGAG
+199 LSDAEDGAG
-208 QIADGSS
+208 QLADGSS

-227 TANAKDGS
+227 TTNAKDGV
-235 GQLADGTAAAKDGTA
+235 GQLADGTAT
-250 QLADGTANA
+250 A
-259 KDGSGQLVVGLGDL
+259 KDGSGKLVVGLGDL
-273 KDGTVTLANGAS
+273 KDGAVKLSNGAT

-299 RAAVGAGDLAN
+299 RAASGAGDLAN
-310 GVGRLDSAAGQL
+310 GVGRLDSAASQL
-322 YDGASQVNNGAIRLR
+322 NDGATQVNDGALRLR
-337 DGLTDAQGGSAK
+337 VGLTDAQDGSAK
-349 LAEGLNEL
+349 IAAGLNEL
-357 NSKTSILPGAVAE
+357 NSKTAILPDAVAE

-388 MEDLSNRG
+388 LDDLDARS
-396 PEIVDHLHEVKDKTR
+396 PEIVEDLHDLKNKTR
-411 GAHDEAVEL
+411 GAHDEAVQL
-420 KKLTVEDVEGTQAY
+420 KQLTTEDVEGTEAY
-434 ADSLADIQEHWDEM
+434 AESLADIQAHWDEM
-448 DPEQQKLAID
+448 SPEQQKQTID
-458 GLKSGADQIAERS
+458 GLKDGADQIAERS
-471 RKINAGVSDLDLK
+471 RTINEGVSDLDLK
-484 IIVPLDAA
+484 IIVPLDLA
-492 AHALDDKVNELP
+492 AHAVDKKVDELP
-504 ALFDHAAAK
+504 ALLDRAAEK

-518 DKFARLDEGV
+518 DKFKRLDDGV
-528 GKLDAK
+528 RELDAK
-534 SNELVDGINQLA
+534 STQLVDGINQLA
-546 TGANTLDDGLG
+546 TGANSLNSGLG
-557 KLSNG
+557 QLSDG
-562 AGELTNGTGRLA
+562 AGELSNGTGRLA

-597 ASKLDAA
+597 AKKLDAA

-617 GSNDLTTGA
+617 GTGDLSNGA
-626 GKLHDGAVKLDGGI
+626 SKLKDGAIQLNGGL
-640 GKLNDGAVKLHDG
+640 GKLNDGAVKLDDG
-653 SIKLNDG
+653 IGQLDDG
-660 AVKLNDGLG
+660 AHK
-669 KLNDGAVELG
+669 LG
-679 GGLGRLHDGANE
+679 GGLGELKDGANE

-701 QVPSYNKSEEDHL
+701 QVPNYSSSEEDHL

-725 KHRLHEVKSYGYGLG
+725 KHRLHEVESYGYGLG

-794 MVSTVHFLVGIDMMR
+794 MVSTVHFLVGIDMER
-809 LGQAFLISFIASLTF
+809 LGQAFLISFLASLTF

-858 PIETTPEFF
+858 PIETTPKFF

-889 GSINFAHLIWV
+889 GSINFAHVIWV

-926 KKIHDRVESAAQD
+926 KKIHDRVESAAHE

-969 GAEDTEDTEE
+969 SAEDTEDTEE
-979 SAVAEEQ
+979 SADAEEQ

-991 AAESEM
+991 AAESET
-997 PESGEGSAPGEK
+997 PESSEGSAPGEK

>member
-6 LKAMRTAKANSIARR
+6 LKATRTAKANSIARR

-126 PENFSTN
+126 PENFSSN
-133 VASVGNDDPSTAA
+133 VASVGNDDPSTAVKA
-146 RAELSITTNDAK
+146 QLSITTNDAK

-173 TGTLNEKVSDEYL
+173 TDTLNEKVSDEYL

-199 LSDAKDGAG
+199 LSDAEDGAG
-208 QIADGSS
+208 QLADGSS

-227 TANAKDGS
+227 TTNAKDGV
-235 GQLADGTAAAKDGTA
+235 GQLADGTAT
-250 QLADGTANA
+250 A
-259 KDGSGQLVVGLGDL
+259 KDGSGKLVVGLGDL
-273 KDGTVTLANGAS
+273 KDGAVKLSNGAT

-299 RAAVGAGDLAN
+299 RAASGAGDLAN
-310 GVGRLDSAAGQL
+310 GVGRLDSAASQL
-322 YDGASQVNNGAIRLR
+322 NDGATQVNDGALRLR
-337 DGLTDAQGGSAK
+337 VGLTDAQDGSAK
-349 LAEGLNEL
+349 IAAGLNEL
-357 NSKTSILPGAVAE
+357 NSKTAILPDAVAE

-388 MEDLSNRG
+388 LDDLDARG
-396 PEIVDHLHEVKDKTR
+396 PEIVEDLHDLKNKTR
-411 GAHDEAVEL
+411 GAHDEAVQL
-420 KKLTVEDVEGTQAY
+420 KQLTTEDVEGTEAY
-434 ADSLADIQEHWDEM
+434 AESLADIQAHWDEM
-448 DPEQQKLAID
+448 SPEQQKQTID
-458 GLKSGADQIAERS
+458 GLKDGADQIAERS
-471 RKINAGVSDLDLK
+471 RTINEGVSDLDLK
-484 IIVPLDAA
+484 IIVPLDLA
-492 AHALDDKVNELP
+492 AHAVDKKVDELP
-504 ALFDHAAAK
+504 ALLDRAAEK

-518 DKFARLDEGV
+518 DKFKRLDDGV
-528 GKLDAK
+528 RELDAK
-534 SNELVDGINQLA
+534 STQLVDGINQLA
-546 TGANTLDDGLG
+546 TGANSLNSGLG
-557 KLSNG
+557 QLSDG
-562 AGELTNGTGRLA
+562 AGELSNGTGRLA

-597 ASKLDAA
+597 AKKLDAA

-617 GSNDLTTGA
+617 GTGDLSNGA
-626 GKLHDGAVKLDGGI
+626 SKLKDGAIQLNGGL
-640 GKLNDGAVKLHDG
+640 GKLNDGAVKLDDG
-653 SIKLNDG
+653 IGQLDDG
-660 AVKLNDGLG
+660 AHK
-669 KLNDGAVELG
+669 LG
-679 GGLGRLHDGANE
+679 GGLGELKDGANE

-701 QVPSYNKSEEDHL
+701 QVPNYSSSEEDHL

-725 KHRLHEVKSYGYGLG
+725 KHRLHEVESYGYGLG

-794 MVSTVHFLVGIDMMR
+794 MVSTVHFLVGIDMER
-809 LGQAFLISFIASLTF
+809 LGQAFLISFLASLTF

-858 PIETTPEFF
+858 PIETTPKFF

-889 GSINFAHLIWV
+889 GSINFAHVIWV

-926 KKIHDRVESAAQD
+926 KKIHDRVESAAHE

-969 GAEDTEDTEE
+969 SAEDTEDTEE
-979 SAVAEEQ
+979 SADAEEQ

-991 AAESEM
+991 AAESET
-997 PESGEGSAPGEK
+997 PESSEGSAPGEK

>member
-1 MSQNN
+1 MSQATREASR
-6 LKAMRTAKANSIARR
+6 KAKANSIARR
-21 LRSSGNSLSII
+21 LRNSGNSLSII
-32 RVMILVI
+32 RIMILVI

-92 LDSTSNNNLD
+92 LDSTANNNLD

-126 PENFSTN
+126 PENFSSN
-133 VASVGNDDPSTAA
+133 VASVGNDDPSTAVKA
-146 RAELSITTNDAK
+146 QLSITTNDAK
-158 NMISGNLAQSILTKV
+158 NMISGNLAQTILTKV
-173 TGTLNEKVSDEYL
+173 TDSLNEKVSDEYL

-199 LSDAKDGAG
+199 LSEAEDGAG
-208 QIADGSS
+208 QLADGSS

-227 TANAKDGS
+227 TATAKDGS
-235 GQLADGTAAAKDGTA
+235 SQLADGTATAK
-250 QLADGTANA
+250 N
-259 KDGSGQLVVGLGDL
+259 GSGKLVVGLGDL
-273 KDGTVTLANGAS
+273 KDGAVKLSSGAS

-299 RAAVGAGDLAN
+299 RAASGAGDLAN

-322 YDGASQVNNGAIRLR
+322 NDGATKVNAGALRLR
-337 DGLTDAQGGSAK
+337 DGLTNAQDGSAK
-349 LAEGLNEL
+349 IAAGLNEL

-370 LKKGSAAL
+370 LKNGSAAL

-388 MEDLSNRG
+388 MEDLSERG
-396 PEIVDHLHEVKDKTR
+396 PEIVDDLHKVKDKTR

-420 KKLTVEDVEGTQAY
+420 KKLTVEDVEGTEDY
-434 ADSLADIQEHWDEM
+434 AESLADIQAHWDEM
-448 DPEQQKLAID
+448 DPDQQKLMID
-458 GLKSGADQIAERS
+458 GLKDGADQIAERS

-484 IIVPLDAA
+484 IIVPLDVA
-492 AHALDDKVNELP
+492 AHALDNKVNELP

-518 DKFARLDEGV
+518 DKFKRLDDGV

-534 SNELVDGINQLA
+534 STELVDGINQLA

-562 AGELTNGTGRLA
+562 AGDLTDGTGRLA
-574 DGTSQLKDGTG
+574 DGTGQLKDGTG
-585 TAYAGA
+585 TALAGA
-591 STLADG
+591 SALADG
-597 ASKLDAA
+597 AGKLDAA

-610 GAQRLAT
+610 GAQRLASGT
-617 GSNDLTTGA
+617 GDLTNGA
-626 GKLHDGAVKLDGGI
+626 SKLKDGATKLDGGI
-640 GKLNDGAVKLHDG
+640 GKLNDGAVKL
-653 SIKLNDG
+653 NDG
-660 AVKLNDGLG
+660 IGQLD
-669 KLNDGAVELG
+669 DGAHKLG
-679 GGLGRLHDGANE
+679 GGLGDLKDGANE
-691 LHDGLADGVE
+691 LHDGLAAGVE
-701 QVPSYNKSEEDHL
+701 EVPNYNTSEKDHL
-714 ASVASQQVDLS
+714 ASVAAQQVDLS

-782 PSAFVSVLQSVL
+782 PSAFVSLLQSVL
-794 MVSTVHFLVGIDMMR
+794 MVSTVHFLVGIDMVR

-858 PIETTPEFF
+858 PIETTPKLF
-867 QIISPYLPF
+867 QMISPYLPF

-889 GSINFAHLIWV
+889 GDINFAHVIWV
-900 MVAYS
+900 MVAYA
-905 AVALVMLL
+905 AVAAVMLVL
-913 FGIRAKRRVEKIK
+913 GVRAKRRVEKLK
-926 KKIHDRVESAAQD
+926 EKIHDRVESAEREDGSATETAEGSEGAVD
-939 EAPAGEGAEG
+939 PDGPSESAEEPEDAEAPRGEEG
-949 AEESDGSSDTE
+949 
-960 DAAQTDDAE
+960 TD
-969 GAEDTEDTEE
+969 
-979 SAVAEEQ
+979 S
-986 QDAGE
+986 
-991 AAESEM
+991 
-997 PESGEGSAPGEK
+997 SAPEQE

>member
-6 LKAMRTAKANSIARR
+6 LKATRTAKANSIARR

-126 PENFSTN
+126 PENFSSN
-133 VASVGNDDPSTAA
+133 VASVGNDDPSTAVKA
-146 RAELSITTNDAK
+146 QLSITTNDAK

-173 TGTLNEKVSDEYL
+173 TDTLNEKVSDEYL

-199 LSDAKDGAG
+199 LSDAEDGAG
-208 QIADGSS
+208 QLADGSS

-227 TANAKDGS
+227 TTNAKDGV
-235 GQLADGTAAAKDGTA
+235 GQLADGTAT
-250 QLADGTANA
+250 A
-259 KDGSGQLVVGLGDL
+259 KDGSGKLVVGLGDL
-273 KDGTVTLANGAS
+273 KDGAVKLSNGAT

-299 RAAVGAGDLAN
+299 RAASGAGDLAN
-310 GVGRLDSAAGQL
+310 GVGRLDSAASQL
-322 YDGASQVNNGAIRLR
+322 NDGATQVNDGALRLR
-337 DGLTDAQGGSAK
+337 VGLTDAQDGSAK
-349 LAEGLNEL
+349 IAAGLNEL
-357 NSKTSILPGAVAE
+357 NSKTAILPDAVAE

-388 MEDLSNRG
+388 LDDLDARG
-396 PEIVDHLHEVKDKTR
+396 PEIVEDLHDLKNKTR
-411 GAHDEAVEL
+411 GAHDEAVQL
-420 KKLTVEDVEGTQAY
+420 KQLTTEDVEGTEAY
-434 ADSLADIQEHWDEM
+434 AESLADIQAHWDEM
-448 DPEQQKLAID
+448 SPEQQKQTID
-458 GLKSGADQIAERS
+458 GLKDGADQIAERS
-471 RKINAGVSDLDLK
+471 RTINEGVSDLDLK
-484 IIVPLDAA
+484 IIVPLDLA
-492 AHALDDKVNELP
+492 AHAVDKKVDELP
-504 ALFDHAAAK
+504 ALLDRAAEK

-518 DKFARLDEGV
+518 DKFKRLDDGV
-528 GKLDAK
+528 RELDAK
-534 SNELVDGINQLA
+534 STQLVDGINQLA
-546 TGANTLDDGLG
+546 TGANSLNSGLG
-557 KLSNG
+557 QLSDG
-562 AGELTNGTGRLA
+562 AGELSNGTGRLA

-597 ASKLDAA
+597 AKKLDAA

-617 GSNDLTTGA
+617 GTGDLSNGA
-626 GKLHDGAVKLDGGI
+626 SKLKDGAIQLNGGL
-640 GKLNDGAVKLHDG
+640 GKLNDGAVKLDDG
-653 SIKLNDG
+653 IGQLDDG
-660 AVKLNDGLG
+660 AHK
-669 KLNDGAVELG
+669 LG
-679 GGLGRLHDGANE
+679 GGLGELKDGANE

-701 QVPSYNKSEEDHL
+701 QVPNYSSSEEDHL

-725 KHRLHEVKSYGYGLG
+725 KHRLHEVESYGYGLG

-794 MVSTVHFLVGIDMMR
+794 MVSTVHFLVGIDMER
-809 LGQAFLISFIASLTF
+809 LGQAFLISFLASLTF

-858 PIETTPEFF
+858 PIETTPKFF

-889 GSINFAHLIWV
+889 GSINFAHVIWV

-926 KKIHDRVESAAQD
+926 KKIHDRVESAAHE

-960 DAAQTDDAE
+960 DASQTDDAE
-969 GAEDTEDTEE
+969 SAEDTEDTEE
-979 SAVAEEQ
+979 SADAEEQ

-991 AAESEM
+991 AAESET
-997 PESGEGSAPGEK
+997 PESSEGSAPGEK

>member
-6 LKAMRTAKANSIARR
+6 LKATRTAKANSIARR

-126 PENFSTN
+126 PENFSSN
-133 VASVGNDDPSTAA
+133 VASVGNDDPSTAVKA
-146 RAELSITTNDAK
+146 QLSITTNDAK

-173 TGTLNEKVSDEYL
+173 TDTLNEKVSDEYL

-199 LSDAKDGAG
+199 LSDAEDGAG
-208 QIADGSS
+208 QLADGSS

-227 TANAKDGS
+227 TTNAKDGV
-235 GQLADGTAAAKDGTA
+235 GQLADGTAT
-250 QLADGTANA
+250 A
-259 KDGSGQLVVGLGDL
+259 KDGSGKLVVGLGDL
-273 KDGTVTLANGAS
+273 KDGAVKLSNGAT

-299 RAAVGAGDLAN
+299 RAASGAGDLAN
-310 GVGRLDSAAGQL
+310 GVGRLDSAASQL
-322 YDGASQVNNGAIRLR
+322 NDGATQVNDGALRLR
-337 DGLTDAQGGSAK
+337 VGLTDAQDGSAK
-349 LAEGLNEL
+349 IAAGLNEL
-357 NSKTSILPGAVAE
+357 NSKTAILPDAVAE

-388 MEDLSNRG
+388 LDDLDARS
-396 PEIVDHLHEVKDKTR
+396 PEIVEDLHDLKNKTR
-411 GAHDEAVEL
+411 GAHDEAVQL
-420 KKLTVEDVEGTQAY
+420 KQLTTEDVEGTEAY
-434 ADSLADIQEHWDEM
+434 AESLADIQAHWDEM
-448 DPEQQKLAID
+448 SPEQQKQTID
-458 GLKSGADQIAERS
+458 GLKDGADQIAERS
-471 RKINAGVSDLDLK
+471 RTINEGVSDLDLK
-484 IIVPLDAA
+484 IIVPLDLA
-492 AHALDDKVNELP
+492 AHAVDKKVDELP
-504 ALFDHAAAK
+504 ALLDRAAEK

-518 DKFARLDEGV
+518 DKFKRLDDGV
-528 GKLDAK
+528 RELDAK
-534 SNELVDGINQLA
+534 STQLVDGINQLA
-546 TGANTLDDGLG
+546 TGANSLNSGLG
-557 KLSNG
+557 QLSDG
-562 AGELTNGTGRLA
+562 AGELSNGTGRLA

-597 ASKLDAA
+597 AKKLDAA

-617 GSNDLTTGA
+617 GTGDLSNGA
-626 GKLHDGAVKLDGGI
+626 SKLKDGAIQLNGGL
-640 GKLNDGAVKLHDG
+640 GKLNDGAVKLDDG
-653 SIKLNDG
+653 IGQLDDG
-660 AVKLNDGLG
+660 AHK
-669 KLNDGAVELG
+669 LG
-679 GGLGRLHDGANE
+679 GGLGELKDGANE

-701 QVPSYNKSEEDHL
+701 QVPNYSSSEEDHL

-725 KHRLHEVKSYGYGLG
+725 KHRLHEVESYGYGLG

-794 MVSTVHFLVGIDMMR
+794 MVSTVHFLVGIDMER
-809 LGQAFLISFIASLTF
+809 LGQAFLISFLASLTF

-858 PIETTPEFF
+858 PIETTPKFF

-889 GSINFAHLIWV
+889 GSINFAHVIWV

-926 KKIHDRVESAAQD
+926 KKIHDRVESAAHE

-969 GAEDTEDTEE
+969 SAEDTEDTEE
-979 SAVAEEQ
+979 SADAEEQ

-991 AAESEM
+991 AAESETL
-997 PESGEGSAPGEK
+997 ESSEGSAPGEK

>member
-6 LKAMRTAKANSIARR
+6 LKATRTAKANSIARR

-126 PENFSTN
+126 PENFSSN
-133 VASVGNDDPSTAA
+133 VASVGNDDPSTAVKA
-146 RAELSITTNDAK
+146 QLSITTNDAK

-173 TGTLNEKVSDEYL
+173 TDTLNEKVSDEYL

-199 LSDAKDGAG
+199 LSDAEDGAG
-208 QIADGSS
+208 QLADGSS

-227 TANAKDGS
+227 TTNAKDGAGRLADGTATAKDGS
-235 GQLADGTAAAKDGTA
+235 GK
-250 QLADGTANA
+250 
-259 KDGSGQLVVGLGDL
+259 LVVGLGDL
-273 KDGTVTLANGAS
+273 KDGAVKLSDGAS

-299 RAAVGAGDLAN
+299 RAASGAGDLAN
-310 GVGRLDSAAGQL
+310 GVGRLDSAASQL
-322 YDGASQVNNGAIRLR
+322 NDGATQVNDGALRLR
-337 DGLTDAQGGSAK
+337 DGLTDAQDGSAK
-349 LAEGLNEL
+349 IAAGLNEL
-357 NSKTSILPGAVAE
+357 NSKTAILPDAVAE

-388 MEDLSNRG
+388 LDDLDARG
-396 PEIVDHLHEVKDKTR
+396 PEIVEDLHDLKNKTR
-411 GAHDEAVEL
+411 GAHDEAVQL
-420 KKLTVEDVEGTQAY
+420 KQLTTEDVEGTEAY
-434 ADSLADIQEHWDEM
+434 AESLADIQAHWDEM
-448 DPEQQKLAID
+448 SPEQQKQTID
-458 GLKSGADQIAERS
+458 GLKDGADQIAERS

-484 IIVPLDAA
+484 IIVPLDLA
-492 AHALDDKVNELP
+492 AHAVDKKVDELP
-504 ALFDHAAAK
+504 ALLDRAAEK

-518 DKFARLDEGV
+518 DKFKRLDDGV
-528 GKLDAK
+528 RELDAK
-534 SNELVDGINQLA
+534 STQLVDGINQLA
-546 TGANTLDDGLG
+546 TGANSLNSGLG
-557 KLSNG
+557 QLSDG
-562 AGELTNGTGRLA
+562 AGELSNGTGRLA

-597 ASKLDAA
+597 AKQLDAA

-617 GSNDLTTGA
+617 GTGDLSNGA
-626 GKLHDGAVKLDGGI
+626 SKLKDGATQLDGGL
-640 GKLNDGAVKLHDG
+640 GKLNDGAVKLDDG
-653 SIKLNDG
+653 IGQLDDG
-660 AVKLNDGLG
+660 AHK
-669 KLNDGAVELG
+669 LG
-679 GGLGRLHDGANE
+679 GGLGELKDGANE

-701 QVPSYNKSEEDHL
+701 QVPNYSTSEEDHL
-714 ASVASQQVDLS
+714 ASVASRQVDLS
-725 KHRLHEVKSYGYGLG
+725 KHRLHEVESYGYGLG

-782 PSAFVSVLQSVL
+782 PSALVSVLQSVL
-794 MVSTVHFLVGIDMMR
+794 MVSTVHFLVGIDMER

-858 PIETTPEFF
+858 PIETTPKFF

-905 AVALVMLL
+905 AIALVMLL
-913 FGIRAKRRVEKIK
+913 FGIRAKRRVEKLK

-991 AAESEM
+991 AAESET

>member
-102 WTEMSESRANK
+102 WTEMSESRANQ
-113 ALQDGEVYAVLRI
+113 ALEDGEVYAVLTI

-199 LSDAKDGAG
+199 LSDAEDGAG
-208 QIADGSS
+208 QLADGSS

-227 TANAKDGS
+227 TTSAKDGA
-235 GQLADGTAAAKDGTA
+235 GQLADGTAT
-250 QLADGTANA
+250 A
-259 KDGSGQLVVGLGDL
+259 KDGSGKLVVGLGDL
-273 KDGTVTLANGAS
+273 KDGAVKLSDGAS

-299 RAAVGAGDLAN
+299 RAASGAGDLAN
-310 GVGRLDSAAGQL
+310 GVGRLDSAASQL
-322 YDGASQVNNGAIRLR
+322 NDGATQVNDGALRLR
-337 DGLTDAQGGSAK
+337 DGLTDAQDGSAK
-349 LAEGLNEL
+349 IAAGLNEL
-357 NSKTSILPGAVAE
+357 NSKTAILPDAVAE

-388 MEDLSNRG
+388 LDDLDARG
-396 PEIVDHLHEVKDKTR
+396 PEIVEDLHDLKNKTR
-411 GAHDEAVEL
+411 GAHDEAVQL
-420 KKLTVEDVEGTQAY
+420 KQLTTEDVEGTEAY
-434 ADSLADIQEHWDEM
+434 AESLADIQAHWDEM
-448 DPEQQKLAID
+448 SPEQQKQTID
-458 GLKSGADQIAERS
+458 GLKDGADQIAERS

-484 IIVPLDAA
+484 IIVPLDLA
-492 AHALDDKVNELP
+492 AHAVDKKVDELP
-504 ALFDHAAAK
+504 ALLDRAAEK
-513 SREVA
+513 SREIA
-518 DKFARLDEGV
+518 DKFKRLDDGV
-528 GKLDAK
+528 RELDAK
-534 SNELVDGINQLA
+534 STQLVDGINQLA
-546 TGANTLDDGLG
+546 TGANSLNSGLG
-557 KLSNG
+557 QLSDG
-562 AGELTNGTGRLA
+562 AGELSNGTGRLA

-597 ASKLDAA
+597 AKKLDAA

-617 GSNDLTTGA
+617 GTGDLSNGA
-626 GKLHDGAVKLDGGI
+626 SKLKDGAIQLDGGL
-640 GKLNDGAVKLHDG
+640 GKLNDGAVKLDDG
-653 SIKLNDG
+653 IGQLNDG
-660 AVKLNDGLG
+660 AHK
-669 KLNDGAVELG
+669 LG
-679 GGLGRLHDGANE
+679 GGLGELKDGANE

-701 QVPSYNKSEEDHL
+701 QVPNYSTSEKDHL

-725 KHRLHEVKSYGYGLG
+725 KHRLHEVESYGYGLG

-794 MVSTVHFLVGIDMMR
+794 MVSTVHFLVGIDMER

-991 AAESEM
+991 AAESET
-997 PESGEGSAPGEK
+997 PENGEGSAPGEK

>member
-6 LKAMRTAKANSIARR
+6 LKATRTAKANSIARR

-235 GQLADGTAAAKDGTA
+235 GQL
-250 QLADGTANA
+250 
-259 KDGSGQLVVGLGDL
+259 VVGLGDL

-322 YDGASQVNNGAIRLR
+322 SDGASQVNNGAIRLR

-388 MEDLSNRG
+388 MEDLSDRG
-396 PEIVDHLHEVKDKTR
+396 PEIVDDLHKVKDKTR

-420 KKLTVEDVEGTQAY
+420 KKLTVEDVEGTEDY
-434 ADSLADIQEHWDEM
+434 AESLADIQAHWDEM
-448 DPEQQKLAID
+448 SPEQQKQTID
-458 GLKSGADQIAERS
+458 GLKDGADQIAERS

-518 DKFARLDEGV
+518 DKFKRLDDGV
-528 GKLDAK
+528 RELDAK
-534 SNELVDGINQLA
+534 STQLVDGINQLA
-546 TGANTLDDGLG
+546 TGANSLNSGLG
-557 KLSNG
+557 QLSDG
-562 AGELTNGTGRLA
+562 AGELSNGTGRLA

-597 ASKLDAA
+597 ASQLDAA

-610 GAQRLAT
+610 GAQRLASGT
-617 GSNDLTTGA
+617 SDLTDGA
-626 GKLHDGAVKLDGGI
+626 GKLQDGAVKLDGGI
-640 GKLNDGAVKLHDG
+640 AKLNDGAVRLQDG
-653 SIKLNDG
+653 AIKLNDG
-660 AVKLNDGLG
+660 AVKLNGGLG
-669 KLNDGAVELG
+669 DLNDGAHKLG
-679 GGLGRLHDGANE
+679 GGLGELKDGANE

-701 QVPSYNKSEEDHL
+701 QVPNYSSSEEDHL

-725 KHRLHEVKSYGYGLG
+725 KHRLHEVESYGYGLG

-794 MVSTVHFLVGIDMMR
+794 MVSTVHFLVGIDMER

-858 PIETTPEFF
+858 PIETTPKFF

-889 GSINFAHLIWV
+889 GSINFAHVIWV

-905 AVALVMLL
+905 AIALVMLL

-926 KKIHDRVESAAQD
+926 KKIHDRVESAAHE

-949 AEESDGSSDTE
+949 AEESDGSSNTE
-960 DAAQTDDAE
+960 DAPQPDDAE
-969 GAEDTEDTEE
+969 SAEDTEDTEE
-979 SAVAEEQ
+979 SADAEEQ

-991 AAESEM
+991 AADSET